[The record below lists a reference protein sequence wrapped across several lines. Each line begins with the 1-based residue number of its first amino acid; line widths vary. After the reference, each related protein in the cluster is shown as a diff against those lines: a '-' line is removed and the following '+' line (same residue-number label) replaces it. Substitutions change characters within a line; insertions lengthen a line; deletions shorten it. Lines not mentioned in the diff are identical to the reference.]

1 MQNLRKYL
9 LVLMLMIAPFAY
21 GAPNNDMFPPQHKQG
36 TEGQPHRPYDR
47 NAEAREMF
55 AKRLNLTDEQKQ
67 TLDKYRQEDMAE
79 IKPVLQDMFA
89 KRNEYDLITASNMP
103 AIEKEAK
110 MIKLKGEMKDLKAKA
125 DEMRSKNMKRFESV
139 LTEEQKAEFEKI
151 KAERRQQQPQNP
163 RFFENF
169 GRQQPPKNF

>member
-9 LVLMLMIAPFAY
+9 LILVLMTAPFAY
-21 GAPNNDMFPPQHKQG
+21 GAPNDDMFPSQHRQG
-36 TEGQPHRPYDR
+36 EEQQRPYDR

-89 KRNEYDLITASNMP
+89 KRNEYDFLTTSNMP

-110 MIKLKGEMKDLKAKA
+110 MLKLKGEMKDLKAKA

-139 LTEEQKAEFEKI
+139 LTDEQKAEFEKI
-151 KAERRQQQPQNP
+151 KAERRQQPPQHP

>member
-1 MQNLRKYL
+1 MKKLTKYL
-9 LVLMLMIAPFAY
+9 MILILIIAPLAY
-21 GAPNNDMFPPQHKQG
+21 GAGENQMPQKS
-36 TEGQPHRPYDR
+36 GQPGQLDR
-47 NAEAREMF
+47 NMQGRQMF
-55 AKRLNLTDEQKQ
+55 AERLKLTDEQKQ

-79 IKPVLQDMFA
+79 IKPVLQDMFS
-89 KRNEYDLITASNMP
+89 KRNEYDMVSTSNMP

-110 MIKLKGEMKDLKAKA
+110 MLKLKAEMKDLKAKA

-151 KAERRQQQPQNP
+151 KAERRQAPPQQQPP

>member
-1 MQNLRKYL
+1 MKNLKKYIL
-9 LVLMLMIAPFAY
+9 ILILITAPLAY
-21 GAPNNDMFPPQHKQG
+21 GAPNNEMFPPQHKQG
-36 TEGQPHRPYDR
+36 AEGQPQRPYDR
-47 NAEAREMF
+47 NEQAREMF

-79 IKPVLQDMFA
+79 IKPVLQDMFN
-89 KRNEYDLITASNMP
+89 KRNEYDLLTTSSMP

-110 MIKLKGEMKDLKAKA
+110 MLKLKGEMKDLKAKA

-151 KAERRQQQPQNP
+151 KAERRQQPPQHP

-169 GRQQPPKNF
+169 GRQQPPQNF

>member
-1 MQNLRKYL
+1 MA
-9 LVLMLMIAPFAY
+9 IPFAY
-21 GAPNNDMFPPQHKQG
+21 GAPNDDMFPQQQKP
-36 TEGQPHRPYDR
+36 GQQQRPYDR
-47 NAEAREMF
+47 NQQAREMF

-67 TLDKYRQEDMAE
+67 TLEKYRQEDMEE

-89 KRNEYDLITASNMP
+89 KRNEYDLLMSSNMP

-110 MIKLKGEMKDLKAKA
+110 ILKLKAEMKDLKAKA
-125 DEMRSKNMKRFESV
+125 DEMRSKNMKKFESV
-139 LTEEQKAEFEKI
+139 LTEEQKTEFEKI
-151 KAERRQQQPQNP
+151 KAERRQQPPQQP